1 MNKLRE
7 KFNIP
12 KAHSLCGSHLG
23 GSLETMIRDSFYLA
37 WPMASGSDSL
47 ETKRGYLTKSAAFDE
62 GDSSD
67 R

>member
-12 KAHSLCGSHLG
+12 KAHTLCGSQLG

-37 WPMASGSDSL
+37 WPMASANEGHDSR
-47 ETKRGYLTKSAAFDE
+47 KGYLTKSSAFD
-62 GDSSD
+62 DSD
-67 R
+67 DLDT